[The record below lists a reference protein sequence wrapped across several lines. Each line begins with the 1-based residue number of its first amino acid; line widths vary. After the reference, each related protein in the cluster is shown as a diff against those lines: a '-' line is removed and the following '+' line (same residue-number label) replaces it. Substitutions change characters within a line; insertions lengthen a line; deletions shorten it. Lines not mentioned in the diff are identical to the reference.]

1 MKPETVKSVLLA
13 WLDTP
18 CLDQIT
24 TKCDCNCP
32 LWNVCEDL
40 CDIAEKLEEE
50 DKDE

>member
-13 WLDTP
+13 WLDRP

-24 TKCDCNCP
+24 TKCDFTCP
-32 LWNVCEDL
+32 LWDVCEDL
-40 CDIAEKLEEE
+40 CNRAEKLEEE

>member
-13 WLDTP
+13 WSHRP

-24 TKCDCNCP
+24 TKCDFTCR
-32 LWNVCEDL
+32 LWDVCEDL